1 MARPRH
7 RCGYSLIELLVVAG
21 IVAMLAAIA
30 VPGYR
35 SHMLRVHRTEAIQAL
50 LALAAAQERHHLQHG
65 RYAAALGAA
74 DDGTVE
80 RLPLSTATDGGR
92 YRLAIDA
99 ADELMFT
106 ARAAAIGTQAD
117 DRACATFG
125 IDETG
130 ARTAWNRSGA
140 RNDAGC
146 WR

>member
-7 RCGYSLIELLVVAG
+7 RRGYSLIELLVVAG

-35 SHMLRVHRTEAIQAL
+35 GHVLRVHRTEAIQAL
-50 LALAAAQERHHLQHG
+50 LALAAAQERHHLRHG
-65 RYAAALGAA
+65 RYAAALDAA
-74 DDGTVE
+74 DDGAAE
-80 RLPLSTATDGGR
+80 RLPLAAATDGGR
-92 YRLAIDA
+92 YRLAIDT

-106 ARAAAIGTQAD
+106 ARAAAIGSQAD
-117 DRACATFG
+117 DRACAVFG

-130 ARTAWNRSGA
+130 ARTAWNREGA
-140 RNDAGC
+140 RSDARC